1 MANEAS
7 SIIPIVSVVV
17 TGLLGIAT
25 VWLALRH
32 RASDDSLDKAT
43 RRTAALQLLS
53 DEEFALI
60 RVRDECVLFDNTM
73 ASNKDK
79 LGDNFQHFR
88 SEASRIIGEAERLL
102 DEVQGKRRVVE
113 PQIEMMSAAEIERV
127 IAAAYHGKV
136 LAEAQLQR
144 TLVSKS
150 AAFRT
155 YGL

>member
-1 MANEAS
+1 
-7 SIIPIVSVVV
+7 
-17 TGLLGIAT
+17 
-25 VWLALRH
+25 
-32 RASDDSLDKAT
+32 
-43 RRTAALQLLS
+43 
-53 DEEFALI
+53 
-60 RVRDECVLFDNTM
+60 M

-102 DEVQGKRRVVE
+102 DEVQGKRSVVVE